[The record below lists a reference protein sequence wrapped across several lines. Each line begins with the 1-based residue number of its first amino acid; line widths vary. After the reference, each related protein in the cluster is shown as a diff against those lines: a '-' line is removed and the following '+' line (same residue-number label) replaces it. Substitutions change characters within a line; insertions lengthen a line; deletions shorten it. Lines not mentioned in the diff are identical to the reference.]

1 MNNDLYQRATSLY
14 QAGDYQGALSAFTD
28 CLQDTAAPLR
38 PSERARLY
46 HMIGNCLV
54 KLKNLNE
61 AIHAYTQATA
71 DENYDGASTVYTNLG
86 MAYASLHDYEN
97 AIRCFDVAVAD
108 DACESPYKAYMGM
121 GNALMRLG
129 KTAEA
134 GVAFREAALD
144 EDNPDPTKAL
154 LNLGVCFMS
163 LNRPADAVASYECA
177 LQFPME
183 TQTKNRL
190 YSSMGQAYVA
200 NGQMHEA
207 VAAFEEALR
216 DKTYFLSDSASV
228 DYQRAIGAVSTGTAE
243 ISAVLPM
250 ADTSGLD
257 VAADGSPMVSDAM
270 YQQETVTNPYYY
282 DEPYDEANYPGYIGA
297 AQGNDDLFF
306 TASDEEIQ
314 QVAKGLARQDRKRR
328 NVGLKIL
335 VAFIIIVLLALAAAV
350 FAYTQGYGYPT
361 QQTVAE
367 ELFADPA
374 AAKSTVFAS
383 DIDEATISTMLDPVV
398 QDSNVTIEGI
408 DQSMTSSTVYVQAKT
423 PEGGVVNYKV
433 SMVRDFI
440 GWKVSQVE
448 LYFPSMSD

>member
-14 QAGDYQGALSAFTD
+14 EAGDYQGALGVFTD
-28 CLQDTAAPLR
+28 CLRDVSTTIR

-54 KLKNLNE
+54 KLKNPNE
-61 AIHAYTQATA
+61 AIYAYTQATA
-71 DENYDGASTVYTNLG
+71 DKEYEGVPTVYTNLG

-97 AIRCFDVAVAD
+97 AIRCFDAAVAD
-108 DACESPYKAYMGM
+108 DTGETPYKAYMGM
-121 GNALMRLG
+121 GNALMKLG

-144 EDNPDPTKAL
+144 EGNPDPTKAL

-183 TQTKNRL
+183 AQTKNRL
-190 YSSMGQAYVA
+190 YASMGQAYVA
-200 NGQMHEA
+200 SGQMHEA

-243 ISAVLPM
+243 IPPVLPL

-257 VAADGSPMVSDAM
+257 VAADGSPM
-270 YQQETVTNPYYY
+270 TNDVGYGQDPSSYYY

-297 AQGNDDLFF
+297 AQGNEDLFF

-314 QVAKGLARQDRKRR
+314 EVAKGLARQDRKRR

-335 VAFIIIVLLALAAAV
+335 VVFIVILLLALAAAV

-361 QQTVAE
+361 QQQMTE

-374 AAKSTVFAS
+374 VAKSTVFAS
-383 DIDEATISTMLDPVV
+383 NLDESTIATMLDPVV
-398 QDSNVTIEGI
+398 EDSNITIEGI
-408 DQSMTSSTVYVQAKT
+408 DKSMTTSTVYVQAQT
-423 PEGGVVNYKV
+423 PEGGTVNYKV

-448 LYFPSMSD
+448 LFFPSMSS